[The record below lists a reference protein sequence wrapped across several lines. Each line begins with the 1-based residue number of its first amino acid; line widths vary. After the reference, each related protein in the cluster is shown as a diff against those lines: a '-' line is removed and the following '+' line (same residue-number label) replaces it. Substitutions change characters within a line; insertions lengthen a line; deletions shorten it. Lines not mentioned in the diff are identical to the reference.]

1 MAGKHIPAT
10 EALKLGL
17 VDEIVEENT
26 TEAAIRLANKV
37 IGEEQIIALPGN
49 NWWCFRAEKS
59 QNKAHQFIPI
69 YMLHSWVLAFI

>member
-1 MAGKHIPAT
+1 M

-26 TEAAIRLANKV
+26 IEAAIHLANKV
-37 IGEEQIIALPGN
+37 IGEEQIIAVPGN

-69 YMLHSWVLAFI
+69 YMLHSWALAFI

>member
-26 TEAAIRLANKV
+26 IEAAIHLANKV
-37 IGEEQIIALPGN
+37 IGEEQIIAVPGN
-49 NWWCFRAEKS
+49 NW
-59 QNKAHQFIPI
+59 
-69 YMLHSWVLAFI
+69 